1 MKKLLKS
8 MSYILV
14 AALASAATFAVMAFE
29 PADRYDKLD
38 ELRTLVN
45 QKFIGDI
52 DWKLAEDYAAAG
64 LIEGLGDRWSYYM
77 SAESYESYLEQMANA
92 YVGVGITV
100 TEREDRY
107 LDILEVTKGSPAEGA
122 GLEAGGVII
131 RVGEQDISEV
141 GISGLLISYS

>member
-1 MKKLLKS
+1 MKKLLRA
-8 MSYILV
+8 MSYVLV

-38 ELRTLVN
+38 ELKALVD

-52 DWKLAEDYAAAG
+52 DWKVVEDNAAAG
-64 LIEGLGDRWSYYM
+64 MIAGLGDRWSYYM
-77 SAESYESYLEQMANA
+77 SAESYQSYLEQMSNS

-107 LDILEVTKGSPAEGA
+107 LDILEVTKGGPW
-122 GLEAGGVII
+122 I
-131 RVGEQDISEV
+131 RRP
-141 GISGLLISYS
+141 